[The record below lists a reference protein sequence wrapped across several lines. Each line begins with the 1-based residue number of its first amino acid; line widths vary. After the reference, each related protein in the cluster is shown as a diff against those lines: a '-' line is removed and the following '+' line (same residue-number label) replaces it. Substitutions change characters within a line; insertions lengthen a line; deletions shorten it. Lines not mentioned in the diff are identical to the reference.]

1 MKIILDL
8 PDYDDEVGVD
18 VFWREGSRIKVDLG
32 DEEVCIFG
40 NAEALRSLGEQMIY
54 LSQKQV
60 PNYSH
65 VHFDEFFCGDSI
77 KGLKFCIGKDETV

>member
-1 MKIILDL
+1 MKIVFEL
-8 PDYDDEVGVD
+8 PDYDAKIGVD
-18 VFWREGSRIKVDLG
+18 VFWHEGSRIKVDLG
-32 DEEVCIFG
+32 EEEVYIFG

-65 VHFDEFFCGDSI
+65 IHFDEFFCKNSI
-77 KGLKFCIGKDETV
+77 TGLRFCIGKDETI